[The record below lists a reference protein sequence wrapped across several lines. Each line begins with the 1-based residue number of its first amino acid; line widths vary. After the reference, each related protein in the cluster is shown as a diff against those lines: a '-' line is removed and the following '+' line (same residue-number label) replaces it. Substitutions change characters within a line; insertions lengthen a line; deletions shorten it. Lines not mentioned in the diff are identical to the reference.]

1 MADQISIYDQWGTD
15 KDVEQEGI
23 VLDYSDGNW
32 LRCRRAG
39 GANKPYQ
46 KAIERFSRKYRKQIE
61 LGVLTEDKANK
72 ELVRIY
78 VDTIII
84 DGEFVDR
91 DKKTKIKLKGNKKET
106 ARLLVDLPDL
116 FANVREATGSMELFR
131 VFEKEEE
138 AKN

>member
-1 MADQISIYDQWGTD
+1 MVETVSIYDQWGTD

-23 VLDYSDGNW
+23 VLDYSEGNW

-61 LGVLTEDKANK
+61 LGVLTEDKANV

-91 DKKTKIKLKGNKKET
+91 DKKKIKLLGNKKDT
-106 ARLLVDLPDL
+106 ARLLRDLPDL

-131 VFEKEEE
+131 IFDREEE